1 MKLKQVQVI
10 PIDPTHFSMHLS
22 TIHIK
27 SHWLLIEVKLELDLA
42 TKLPFL
48 MYLNPENR
56 MVEEMADAMHQVLF
70 LKN

>member
-10 PIDPTHFSMHLS
+10 PIDPMHFSTHLF

-48 MYLNPENR
+48 MYSNPENL
-56 MVEEMADAMHQVLF
+56 MVEEMVNAMHQVLF